1 MTILGLQRV
10 PFGRF
15 IEIGGELPDNS
26 YNGMPWSHEG
36 YQAAV
41 GVHLRGIQSNGVGQI
56 ILEELRR
63 KVLIVPREQQDG
75 NARCR
80 PVMTI
85 SPGYRDTDAPVSDR
99 YSDSAGIMEGLSRV
113 PGLETNP
120 IRNTALGVI
129 WTGSGAGTEVVV
141 EFTPGFYTA
150 GSAVAV
156 ADSMTGRATEVLL
169 HEMVH
174 ALLNG
179 LGKIDPRPMTGP
191 LGAPYHDRAEFN
203 AIMVT
208 NIYRSRER
216 PTATLRGSHSLAN
229 YTPLPNRETF
239 AADFATEIDEFCAKV
254 PGIAARIA
262 AVPGTGFNP
271 VRQRLAGASG
281 P

>member
-15 IEIGGELPDNS
+15 IEIGGELPNNS
-26 YNGMPWSHEG
+26 YNGHPWSHEG
-36 YQAAV
+36 YQRAV
-41 GVHLRGIQSNGVGQI
+41 GVHLRAIQSNGVGQI
-56 ILEELRR
+56 ILDELRK

-85 SPGYRDTDAPVSDR
+85 SPGFRDTDAPVSDR

-113 PGLETNP
+113 PGLENHP
-120 IRNTALGVI
+120 FGGTALGVI

-150 GSAVAV
+150 GSPVAV
-156 ADSMTGRATEVLL
+156 AGGMTGRATEVLT

-208 NIYRSRER
+208 NIYRSKDS
-216 PTATLRGSHSLAN
+216 PNATLRGSHSLASF
-229 YTPLPNRETF
+229 TPLRNRDTF
-239 AADFATEIDEFCAKV
+239 ATDFATEIDEFCAKV
-254 PGIAARIA
+254 PGIARRLAG
-262 AVPGTGFNP
+262 VPGTGFNP
-271 VRQRLAGASG
+271 IRQRLAVAAA